1 MACCTSLRQLIESL
15 GQGEL
20 WHRQRELYFYG
31 PAGQRQILRALPMVP
46 APTHLSTWLLRWPGL
61 GWSDR
66 LSITRAML
74 ALNRVP
80 LLDRER
86 RGSPPSDPLRDRHA
100 LTPEFVELDQL
111 SALKWLQSHRQS
123 KTALDRF
130 WSTIVVSAL
139 GEELSRVGL
148 LAMAKVFQDGFL
160 RDRDAFHLL
169 IPQRPLD
176 ELFGWRFQA
185 ALVEAGVEVITATSV
200 VEVNWEGAS
209 CRSVKLSD
217 GRCLPAAEA
226 VVALPWHC
234 VERLVGDCPDAT
246 VRSIGQQASALQP
259 SPISG
264 VHTWWDRAWL
274 PTSHAVLVDRLCQ
287 WIFPRSPQEAASVS
301 DVGTYYQIVISAS
314 RMLPRGANEPVRKLI
329 EADIQAVFPEA
340 RLARLLRL
348 KVVTDPNSVFSVAP
362 GTTQL
367 RPPLG
372 ARTGNLVWAGD
383 WVRTGW
389 PATMEGA
396 IRSGLAAAATLTH
409 QSPP

>member
-1 MACCTSLRQLIESL
+1 
-15 GQGEL
+15 
-20 WHRQRELYFYG
+20 
-31 PAGQRQILRALPMVP
+31 
-46 APTHLSTWLLRWPGL
+46 
-61 GWSDR
+61 
-66 LSITRAML
+66 ML

-80 LLDRER
+80 LPDRER
-86 RGSPPSDPLRDRHA
+86 RGSQPPDPLRDCHA
-100 LTPEFVELDQL
+100 LTPEFVELDQR
-111 SALKWLQSHRQS
+111 SALEWLQSQRQS

-130 WSTIVVSAL
+130 WSTIIVSAL

-169 IPQRPLD
+169 IPRRPLD

-185 ALVEAGVEVITATSV
+185 ALVEAGVEVITGTSV
-200 VEVNWEGAS
+200 VAVEWEGAL
-209 CRSVKLSD
+209 CRSVKLAD
-217 GRCLPAAEA
+217 GRCLPADDA

-246 VRSIGQQASALQP
+246 VRAIGQQASALRP

-287 WIFPRSPQEAASVS
+287 WIFPRSPQGVASAG
-301 DVGTYYQIVISAS
+301 DAGIYYQIVISAS
-314 RMLPRGANEPVRKLI
+314 RMLPGGSNEPVRKLI
-329 EADIQAVFPEA
+329 EADIQEVFPEA
-340 RLARLLRL
+340 RSARLLRL

-396 IRSGLAAAATLTH
+396 IRSGLAAAAALTH
-409 QSPP
+409 RRPVL